1 MTEVKTYPAPVS
13 PPVATYACGECVEE
27 ATEDELV
34 WCQTGVDPDIW
45 DWVCPVCAEHNVEVY
60 GLLSSDLTAA
70 DYHQQQRS
78 V

>member
-1 MTEVKTYPAPVS
+1 MTEAKTYPTPVS

-34 WCQTGVDPDIW
+34 WCQTEDNPVVW
-45 DWVCPVCAEHNVEVY
+45 EWVCPVCAEFNVDEQ
-60 GLLSSDLTAA
+60 GLQSSDLTIA
-70 DYHQQQRS
+70 DYHEQQRS